1 MCDKDCKRVS
11 ESVTLA
17 TELLREVKSSA
28 RRWFVAFCVMVI
40 LEVATIC
47 GFIWYISQPVEET
60 STNDIE
66 QEADDGS
73 NNQIIGGDYNVSE
86 TINPN
91 K

>member
-17 TELLREVKSSA
+17 TELLREVKASA

-40 LEVATIC
+40 LEIATIC
-47 GFIWYISQPVEET
+47 GFIWYISLPVEET
-60 STNDIE
+60 TTNEIE

-73 NNQIIGGDYNVSE
+73 NNQIIGGDYNISE
-86 TINPN
+86 TIDSNN
-91 K
+91 